1 MGPLW
6 NVILIEVIIWHLSTF
21 LECLHCTCRTHSLVC
36 VSVSLCVCTIHEHNL
51 WVNIQLSDL
60 YKSSNLHVLTSPASP
75 ASCRVSSDLIPYN
88 LRHSCI

>member
-51 WVNIQLSDL
+51 WVNLQLSDL
-60 YKSSNLHVLTSPASP
+60 YKSSICMFSHHLLHLLHLLLAVLAVT
-75 ASCRVSSDLIPYN
+75 
-88 LRHSCI
+88 

>member
-36 VSVSLCVCTIHEHNL
+36 VSVSLCVCALYMNTICGS
-51 WVNIQLSDL
+51 I
-60 YKSSNLHVLTSPASP
+60 YSSVICTSHRICMFSHHLLLAVLAVT
-75 ASCRVSSDLIPYN
+75 
-88 LRHSCI
+88 